1 MFFNGVSKDYLKLT
15 KGKIRPTF
23 APVTRNVLTV
33 PGRPGG
39 FLQSTDTNVRVLTVP
54 VVIIGD
60 NLQKI
65 KEDLASWLITEEAC
79 ELIFP
84 DELDRVY
91 YAVVDGSVDLD
102 EIVDFGEGVITFI
115 CTDPY
120 KYSHEK
126 TVSNPNAFFV
136 EGTAQT
142 EPIIKAVIG
151 ADTTFIAVSD
161 GDKLNLIGNP
171 VKAEEA
177 PYEPES
183 PVFINGCNSLVGWT
197 NSSSTSL
204 EGTIQLGTLKTNG
217 DFYTDDYGV
226 MSGAWHGPA
235 MKTSIGQVLQDF
247 RFDVGFTMAKT
258 GANQAGSIEVSLLD
272 ASNNIVARVSMTKH
286 FGGLD
291 YLYARSRVGTSAIG
305 FDVINENAA
314 KSIAQITG
322 IFRLKRKGNTWN
334 AELFYYHEGKYHLG
348 YSNSWVDTTNIYM
361 APVTQVQARLLQR
374 GDFPV
379 VQQRIADINIY
390 KLNDPTA
397 GQVPIVARAGDVIEF
412 NHKDEVILKNG
423 ESILKEK
430 AFIGEFFPLKQ
441 GLNTIVVEPAEAIQS
456 VEVKWR
462 DKWL

>member
-1 MFFNGVSKDYLKLT
+1 MYFNGVSKDYLKLT

-23 APVTRNVLTV
+23 APISRNVLTV

-54 VVIIGD
+54 VAIIGD

-65 KEDLASWLITEEAC
+65 KEDLASWLITEEAS

-102 EIVDFGEGVITFI
+102 EIVDLGEGVITFI

-126 TVSNPNAFFV
+126 TVSNPNTFLV

-142 EPIIKAVIG
+142 EPIIKAVIS

-161 GDKLNLIGNP
+161 GDRLNLIGNP
-171 VKAEEA
+171 VKAEEV
-177 PYEPES
+177 PYEPET
-183 PVFINGCNSLVGWT
+183 PIFINGCNSLVGWT

-204 EGTIQLGTLKTNG
+204 EGTAQLGTLKTNG
-217 DFYTDDYGV
+217 DFYTDNYGTL
-226 MSGAWHGPA
+226 SGAWHGPA

-247 RFDVGFTMAKT
+247 RFDVGFSMLKT
-258 GANQAGSIEVSLLD
+258 GENQAGGIEVALLD
-272 ASNNIVARVSMTKH
+272 ANNAIVTKVSLMKH
-286 FGGLD
+286 FGGLNN
-291 YLYARSRVGTSAIG
+291 LYARVRAGSH
-305 FDVINENAA
+305 DVINENQAIFQ
-314 KSIAQITG
+314 SSVSG
-322 IFRLKRKGNTWN
+322 IFRVNRKGNVWTGQIFYAANGKFHSKIIATWTDVESVN
-334 AELFYYHEGKYHLG
+334 
-348 YSNSWVDTTNIYM
+348 M
-361 APVTQVQARLLQR
+361 APASQVQARLLQR

-379 VQQRIADINIY
+379 VQQHIADINIY
-390 KLNDPTA
+390 QLNDPSA
-397 GQVPIVARAGDVIEF
+397 GQVPIIARAGDVIEF

-430 AFIGEFFPLKQ
+430 AFIGEFFLLKR
-441 GLNTIVVEPAEAIQS
+441 GLNTIVVEPSESIES